1 VSARLA
7 IFAAVAVGLVG
18 TSFAEGLPDHV
29 EHKVYSVRA
38 AAASTRVG
46 QPANVVV
53 TVETRV
59 GYHLN
64 DEYPI
69 HFTPQASANVK
80 FDKARYDREGGKR
93 VACAEGGHACR
104 ASLLVDFIAGAPGQV
119 SVGGTL
125 AFSACSDAQCL
136 IEKIDIAA
144 PVSVAR

>member
-1 VSARLA
+1 VSAR
-7 IFAAVAVGLVG
+7 VGLALLVVSLTG
-18 TSFAEGLPDHV
+18 VALAEELPDHV

-38 AAASTRVG
+38 SATGARVG

-53 TVETRV
+53 TVETRT

-64 DEYPI
+64 EDYPI

-80 FDKARYDREGGKR
+80 FDKARFDREGGKR
-93 VACAEGGHACR
+93 VACAQGGHDCR
-104 ASLLVDFIAGAPGQV
+104 TSVLVDFVAGAPGRV

-144 PVSVAR
+144 PVSVSR